1 LIWDCN
7 FQGEKKRGNFVA
19 IQKLCEQWHGWQQRA
34 MRKKG
39 EKGEKGEKRSSE
51 NILDKHDFNNTIHN
65 SIV

>member
-39 EKGEKGEKRSSE
+39 EKERRERR
-51 NILDKHDFNNTIHN
+51 DPVRTF
-65 SIV
+65 